1 MGGRFEEMSER
12 LQTCQCDKSRTGSL
26 VLNRSKFVD
35 KNRKP
40 LLSRPSMIQT
50 KLAINQPGDEY
61 EQEADRVAE
70 QVMRMPDHVLQ
81 RKCDRCDENE
91 EKVLQAKM
99 STGQLPVTQDQTIP
113 SLVQKV
119 LRSPSQPLD
128 KETRAFMEPRF
139 GYDFSKVRV
148 HADTQAS
155 ESARVLNARAYT
167 IRQNIVFREGEYM
180 PGMEKGRK
188 LLAHELVHV
197 VQQASAPVTSPLNIL
212 DAHNASEH
220 EATNV
225 AAQAITTG
233 QKAVPVQSHTPA
245 RIACQT
251 SNAPAQTTQKTSKPS
266 HVNLIRV
273 SCESNTI
280 EFETDAGV
288 YSYNLTECDIK
299 DTNYIATVTVEGNNV
314 NFSPPPDSPQANA
327 RFPYRIE
334 AGQPNPSTF
343 LQGQATVRIVTGTLS
358 HPVTT
363 PTAPASSPF
372 KVCARALQ
380 ISPYGNHAYIE
391 APPFRYAIISPT
403 CPAHW
408 YENPLTGTGGQKWDN
423 SPDPC
428 GKKPTCL
435 DCIPAPGVTDVGK
448 CLRAAFTAYNNP
460 SLYKLLGPNS
470 NTFAGTLAR
479 ACCAGMV
486 PKPAALGWVPGW
498 DDSPAPSHPT
508 PAKGCPPGPK
518 C

>member
-1 MGGRFEEMSER
+1 MSGQ
-12 LQTCQCDKSRTGSL
+12 LQTQKLDKSTTNSSASGF
-26 VLNRSKFVD
+26 SKFLD

-40 LLSRPSMIQT
+40 LVSQPPLIQT
-50 KLAINQPGDEY
+50 KLTINQPGDKY
-61 EQEADRVAE
+61 EQEADRIAE
-70 QVMRMPDHVLQ
+70 EVMRMPDPVPQ
-81 RKCDRCDENE
+81 RKCINCDEDE
-91 EKVLQAKM
+91 EEVLQAKR
-99 STGQLPVTQDQTIP
+99 STGQVTATQDQDMTP
-113 SLVQKV
+113 LVQKV
-119 LRSPSQPLD
+119 LRSPGQPLD
-128 KETRAFMEPRF
+128 NDTREFMESRF
-139 GYDFSKVRV
+139 EYDFSKVRV
-148 HADTQAS
+148 HANTQAS
-155 ESARVLNARAYT
+155 ESAMALNARAYT
-167 IRQNIVFREGEYM
+167 VRQNIVFKEGEYKPRM
-180 PGMEKGRK
+180 AKGRE

-197 VQQASAPVTSPLNIL
+197 MQQASAPVTNPLYTA
-212 DAHNASEH
+212 DVRNASEH
-220 EATNV
+220 EATTIAV
-225 AAQAITTG
+225 QAISTG
-233 QKAVPVQSHTPA
+233 QKAVPVQLHTPA
-245 RIACQT
+245 RIARQT
-251 SNAPAQTTQKTSKPS
+251 GNAPVQSAPKSVKPS

-280 EFETDAGV
+280 EFETDVGV
-288 YSYNLTECDIK
+288 YIYNLTECDIK
-299 DTNYIATVTVEGNNV
+299 DADYIATVTVEGNNV

-343 LQGQATVRIVTGTLS
+343 LQGQTTVRIVTGTLS
-358 HPVTT
+358 PPVTT
-363 PTAPASSPF
+363 PTATVSSPF

-403 CPAHW
+403 CPARW

-448 CLRAAFTAYNNP
+448 CLRSAFTAYNNP

-498 DDSPAPSHPT
+498 DDAPAPAHPT